1 MAKVIECEDGF
12 LVGGAGD
19 VGLVA
24 NAETHPREAHPELI
38 GKLSRGQ
45 FLAMAEEV

>member
-12 LVGGAGD
+12 LVGGASD
-19 VGLVA
+19 DELLA
-24 NAETHPREAHPELI
+24 NAEAHLREAHPVPT

-45 FLAMAEEV
+45 FLAMAKEV